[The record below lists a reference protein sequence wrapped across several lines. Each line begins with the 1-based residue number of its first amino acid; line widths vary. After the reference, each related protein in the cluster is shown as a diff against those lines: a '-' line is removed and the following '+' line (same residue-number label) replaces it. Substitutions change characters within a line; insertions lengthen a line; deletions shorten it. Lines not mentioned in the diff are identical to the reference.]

1 MSTTMAEP
9 AAAPGRYEYLL
20 QQVVQLNT
28 DLHKTV
34 AMSQSLKAE
43 RDSLQELSDK
53 LKHELQRA
61 EDKCEKMHAILLNE
75 TEHKVASDRKHE
87 QLMHKWKQQLEAKA
101 REFEALQKSLA
112 PPKDLDQLRMKIQD
126 DIELPHRQRVQS
138 LQMDIE
144 KYRDMFFHARRDYEI
159 LKTEHEQILMQ
170 HGSELESLMATH
182 TILTQDLKR
191 KLEVAEEKADDMTM
205 VERVRKLDQE
215 RETILLENQKL
226 RAELE
231 QLRTAKHALFHAS
244 EAQATKLHASI
255 AELTL
260 ARTNLELELKSLTRQ
275 NQRQTD
281 DLEKS
286 IIQRDELEKKLRDA
300 NDDAARARDQL
311 KQKDLALLDNQT
323 LYNTKLRELRLD
335 VESEKN
341 LFKDKETQYLD
352 KMAHVQQAHDQLEAA
367 YAKREKEWQIES
379 ARQQMAAASDRT
391 HLAESLSQLEAKLSE
406 RNLEVA
412 KLQEDLET
420 RGQKLVLDLEQE
432 KMKCQ
437 RLQGEKESLQLKFN
451 TNQEL
456 VAKLKAETLTWRAQ
470 HKEMEQEYRTLQAKH
485 RDALETQQELQSVLE
500 QYKAKIEYLE
510 DDVSQLTKSMQMEK
524 EHYSRVHHQLQQQ
537 LDESVA
543 AALSAR
549 RSLQHDLKTN
559 VSKLSH
565 ALHRAEKKRDA
576 YKQKCL
582 EVHDRYKVAQKER
595 DTLAI
600 EAQRLKDDH
609 QHEIQQILQQWH
621 QAEHDKTQQ
630 FLASSLF
637 KPDAKLDAF
646 LAQVDQ
652 YAQASPST

>member
-1 MSTTMAEP
+1 MATTMAEP

-43 RDSLQELSDK
+43 RDGLQELSDK
-53 LKHELQRA
+53 LKHELERA
-61 EDKCEKMHAILLNE
+61 EDKCDKMHAILLNE

-101 REFEALQKSLA
+101 REFDALQKSLA

-126 DIELPHRQRVQS
+126 EVELPHRQRVQS

-144 KYRDMFFHARRDYEI
+144 KFRDMFFHARRDYEI
-159 LKTEHEQILMQ
+159 LKTEHEQILVQ

-191 KLEVAEEKADDMTM
+191 KLEVAEEKAEDMTM

-226 RAELE
+226 RVELE
-231 QLRTAKHALFHAS
+231 HLRTAKQDLFHSS
-244 EAQATKLHASI
+244 EVQATKLHASI
-255 AELTL
+255 ADATL

-281 DLEKS
+281 ELEKCAV
-286 IIQRDELEKKLRDA
+286 QRDELQKKLRDA
-300 NDDAARARDQL
+300 HDDATRVRDQL

-323 LYNTKLRELRLD
+323 LYNTKLRELRVD
-335 VESEKN
+335 VEHETTQ
-341 LFKDKETQYLD
+341 FKEKETQYLD
-352 KMAHVQQAHDQLEAA
+352 KIHHVQQALDQLEAA

-379 ARQQMAAASDRT
+379 ARQQLVMSNDHT

-420 RGQKLVLDLEQE
+420 RGQRLVLDLEQE
-432 KMKCQ
+432 QLKCQ
-437 RLQGEKESLQLKFN
+437 RVQGEKESLQLKYN

-470 HKEMEQEYRTLQAKH
+470 HKEMEQEYRALQAKH
-485 RDALETQQELQSVLE
+485 RDALETQQELQSILE

-510 DDVSQLTKSMQMEK
+510 DDVSQLTKTMQNEK
-524 EHYSRVHHQLQQQ
+524 EHCSRVQQQLQQQ

-549 RSLQHDLKTN
+549 RSLQHDLKSN

-565 ALHRAEKKRDA
+565 ALHKAEKKRDA

-582 EVHDRYKVAQKER
+582 EVHERYKVALKER
-595 DTLAI
+595 DALAI
-600 EAQRLKDDH
+600 EAQRLKEDH
-609 QHEIQQILQQWH
+609 QSEIQHLLQQWH
-621 QAEHDKTQQ
+621 QTEHDKTQQ
-630 FLASSLF
+630 LLASSLF

-652 YAQASPST
+652 YTQDLPPA